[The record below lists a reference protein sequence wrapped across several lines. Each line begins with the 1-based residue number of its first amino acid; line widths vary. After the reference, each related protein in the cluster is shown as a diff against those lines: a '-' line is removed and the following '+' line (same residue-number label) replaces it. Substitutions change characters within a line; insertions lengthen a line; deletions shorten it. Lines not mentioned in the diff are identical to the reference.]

1 MGGVQKHR
9 EGWRAR
15 LREDLRMHELQ
26 AGMLQQPLRLLRR
39 EQHDRREQRPVA
51 AEAVSETVPG
61 GVSGFGDLGSEARG
75 SGAISMLTG

>member
-26 AGMLQQPLRLLRR
+26 AGMLQQPLRLIRR
-39 EQHDRREQRPVA
+39 ERHNRREQRPVA
-51 AEAVSETVPG
+51 AEAVRDG
-61 GVSGFGDLGSEARG
+61 AGRRQGFGDSGSEARG
-75 SGAISMLTG
+75 SAGKSRFAMG